1 MKRVKNL
8 MDRIDEIRVNSVT
21 EDEYERVWNR
31 SLDEQVSRMMVRWD
45 ELMARAKE
53 AVDAQEKA

>member
-1 MKRVKNL
+1 MKHVKNL
-8 MDRIDEIRVNSVT
+8 MDRIDEVRVNSVT

-31 SLDEQVSRMMVRWD
+31 SLDEQVSRMMLRWD

>member
-1 MKRVKNL
+1 MKHVKNL
-8 MDRIDEIRVNSVT
+8 MDRIDEVRVNSVT
-21 EDEYERVWNR
+21 EDEYERGWNR

>member
-1 MKRVKNL
+1 MEHVKNL
-8 MDRIDEIRVNSVT
+8 MDRIDEVRVNSVT

>member
-8 MDRIDEIRVNSVT
+8 MDRIDEVRVNSVT

-53 AVDAQEKA
+53 AVDAQRKA

>member
-1 MKRVKNL
+1 MEHVKNL
-8 MDRIDEIRVNSVT
+8 MDRIDEVRVNSVT

-31 SLDEQVSRMMVRWD
+31 SLDEQVSRMIVRWD

>member
-1 MKRVKNL
+1 MKHVKNL

>member
-1 MKRVKNL
+1 MEHVKNL
-8 MDRIDEIRVNSVT
+8 MDRIDEVRVNSVT

-31 SLDEQVSRMMVRWD
+31 SLDEQVGRMMVRWD

>member
-1 MKRVKNL
+1 MKHVKNL
-8 MDRIDEIRVNSVT
+8 MDRIDEVRVNSVT

-31 SLDEQVSRMMVRWD
+31 SLDEQVSRMIVRWD

>member
-1 MKRVKNL
+1 MKRAKNL
-8 MDRIDEIRVNSVT
+8 MDRIDEVRVNSVT

-31 SLDEQVSRMMVRWD
+31 SLDEQVGRMMVRWD

>member
-8 MDRIDEIRVNSVT
+8 MDRIDEVRVNSVT

-45 ELMARAKE
+45 ELLSCAKE
-53 AVDAQEKA
+53 AVDAQRKA

>member
-1 MKRVKNL
+1 MEHVKNL
-8 MDRIDEIRVNSVT
+8 MDRIDEVRVNSVT

-45 ELMARAKE
+45 ELMARTKE

>member
-8 MDRIDEIRVNSVT
+8 MDRIDEVRVNSVT

>member
-1 MKRVKNL
+1 MKHVKNL
-8 MDRIDEIRVNSVT
+8 MDRIDDVRANSVSD
-21 EDEYERVWNR
+21 DEYKRVWNR

>member
-1 MKRVKNL
+1 MKHVKNL
-8 MDRIDEIRVNSVT
+8 MDRIDEVRVNSVT

-31 SLDEQVSRMMVRWD
+31 SLDEQVSRMMVHWD

>member
-1 MKRVKNL
+1 MKHVKNL
-8 MDRIDEIRVNSVT
+8 MARIDEVRVNSVT

>member
-1 MKRVKNL
+1 MKHVKNL
-8 MDRIDEIRVNSVT
+8 MDRIDEIRASSVS
-21 EDEYERVWNR
+21 DEEYKRVWKR

>member
-1 MKRVKNL
+1 MKHVKNL
-8 MDRIDEIRVNSVT
+8 MDRIDEVRVNSVT

>member
-1 MKRVKNL
+1 MKHVKNL
-8 MDRIDEIRVNSVT
+8 MDRIDEVRVNSVT

-53 AVDAQEKA
+53 AVDAQRKA

>member
-1 MKRVKNL
+1 MKHVKNL
-8 MDRIDEIRVNSVT
+8 MDRIDEVRVNSVT

-53 AVDAQEKA
+53 VVDAQEKA

>member
-1 MKRVKNL
+1 MKHEKNL
-8 MDRIDEIRVNSVT
+8 MDRIDEVRVNSVT

>member
-1 MKRVKNL
+1 MKHVKNL
-8 MDRIDEIRVNSVT
+8 MDRIDEVRVNSVT

-45 ELMARAKE
+45 ELMARTKE

>member
-1 MKRVKNL
+1 MEHVKNL
-8 MDRIDEIRVNSVT
+8 MDRIDEVRVNSVT
-21 EDEYERVWNR
+21 VDEYERVWNR

>member
-1 MKRVKNL
+1 MKHVKNL
-8 MDRIDEIRVNSVT
+8 MDRIDDVRANSVSD
-21 EDEYERVWNR
+21 DEYKRVWNR

-45 ELMARAKE
+45 ELQARAKE

>member
-1 MKRVKNL
+1 MKHVKNL
-8 MDRIDEIRVNSVT
+8 MDMIDEVRVNSVT

>member
-1 MKRVKNL
+1 MKHVKNL
-8 MDRIDEIRVNSVT
+8 MDRIDDVRVNSVT

>member
-1 MKRVKNL
+1 MKHVKNL
-8 MDRIDEIRVNSVT
+8 MDRIDEVRVNSVT

-31 SLDEQVSRMMVRWD
+31 SLDEQVNRMMVRWD

>member
-1 MKRVKNL
+1 MKRAKNL
-8 MDRIDEIRVNSVT
+8 MDRIDEVRVNSVT

>member
-1 MKRVKNL
+1 MKHVKNL
-8 MDRIDEIRVNSVT
+8 MDRIDEVRVNSVP

>member
-1 MKRVKNL
+1 
-8 MDRIDEIRVNSVT
+8 MDRIDDVRVNSVT

>member
-1 MKRVKNL
+1 MKHVKNL
-8 MDRIDEIRVNSVT
+8 MDRIDEVRVNSVT

-31 SLDEQVSRMMVRWD
+31 SLDEQVSRMMARWD

>member
-1 MKRVKNL
+1 MKHVKDL
-8 MDRIDEIRVNSVT
+8 MDRIDEVRVNSVT

>member
-1 MKRVKNL
+1 MKHVKNL
-8 MDRIDEIRVNSVT
+8 MDRIDEVRVNSVT

-31 SLDEQVSRMMVRWD
+31 SLDEQVSRMTALWD

>member
-1 MKRVKNL
+1 MKHVKNL
-8 MDRIDEIRVNSVT
+8 MDRIDEVRVNSVT
-21 EDEYERVWNR
+21 EDEYERVWKR

>member
-1 MKRVKNL
+1 MKHVKNL
-8 MDRIDEIRVNSVT
+8 MDRIDDVRANSVSD
-21 EDEYERVWNR
+21 DEYKRVWNR
-31 SLDEQVSRMMVRWD
+31 SLDEQVSRMTALWD

>member
-1 MKRVKNL
+1 MKHVKNL
-8 MDRIDEIRVNSVT
+8 MDRIDEVRVNSVT

-53 AVDAQEKA
+53 AVDSQEKA